1 VAGLDGINDVKS
13 KVNNLIEEHSD
24 KEITPDT
31 NHKISGI
38 YMIYIDNFTS
48 DKIVPIYIGQSKDVQ
63 KRYKVHLSE
72 ILSLNRLS
80 YENYYDYF
88 FDKSNSFYEG
98 RFKSSKIFKFMVENN
113 CTLSDF
119 RVILLEEV
127 KAEELDK
134 KEQEYIQQ
142 LNASF
147 FGFNQLNSFLAAI
160 KLHHLADVEINELD
174 DFLRLVQE
182 DIKGIYSYYDY
193 GFTRFNLEHSFL
205 KKLSFLSDLNTKISD
220 TNLFKEV
227 NIEIKQLLTHY
238 LLDLQIAEIQQL
250 EDKWSGLSEPYEMA
264 VSEYNQAFALLANQ
278 VRGKFKELKF
288 YSKKAFEYFL
298 YSIVKEE
305 KETLKGEFLKYLE
318 KKNCSIDFYQL
329 FDKQIAVVVE
339 RLEEKEQRGKS
350 VAVAYNKYQGRKAK
364 FKRERYKMIFPSI
377 HFSPFFLGDRLQLAP
392 QNIEEGVNTIH
403 IQVFIS
409 NNGRT
414 RGYYRKDPFI
424 VRFDY
429 CYFDG
434 YGRKVEKQYYIENET
449 TLRGLSGIE
458 YIEKDFDRMFVFNPE
473 RFSITG
479 LIDDEI
485 DNSFISVLAEYK
497 HGIND
502 YTLKDK
508 KLVRLEEV
516 LDELQQ
522 LVNDETEF
530 FLTNTE
536 SKGCLE
542 KSLFNEQLHG
552 HSLAEKLL
560 ETGKSRKR
568 SKTKPEKVP
577 KSPKKID
584 KMEKVKV
591 DPKIRRAE
599 AFRGKVLAKSN
610 NKIDIVEYI
619 SSTKKVTAKCQDCGQ
634 TWKKRSDHL
643 LSRLYCPSCD
653 KA

>member
-1 VAGLDGINDVKS
+1 MDSINDVKS
-13 KVNNLIEEHSD
+13 MVNKLIEDHSGR
-24 KEITPDT
+24 EITPNT
-31 NHKISGI
+31 NYNTSGI

-80 YENYYDYF
+80 YEDYYNYF
-88 FDKSNSFYEG
+88 FYKSDSFYEG
-98 RFKSSKIFKFMVENN
+98 RFKSSKIFKFMIENS

-119 RVILLEEV
+119 RVVLLEEV
-127 KAEELDK
+127 ETEELDK
-134 KEQEYIQQ
+134 KELDYIQQ

-160 KLHHLADVEINELD
+160 KLHHLKSAEINELD
-174 DFLRLVQE
+174 DFLRLVQK
-182 DIKGIYSYYDY
+182 DIKGIYFYYDY
-193 GFTRFNLEHSFL
+193 GFTRFNLEHAFL
-205 KKLSFLSDLNTKISD
+205 KKLFFLSDLNIKIGD
-220 TNLFKEV
+220 TMLFKEV
-227 NIEIKQLLTHY
+227 NLEIKQLLTHY
-238 LLDLQIAEIQQL
+238 RLDFQIAEIQQL
-250 EDKWSGLSEPYEMA
+250 EDNWRWLSEPHEVA
-264 VSEYNQAFALLANQ
+264 VGEYNKAFALLANQ
-278 VRGKFKELKF
+278 VKGKFKELQF
-288 YSKKAFEYFL
+288 YSKKAFENFL

-329 FDKQIAVVVE
+329 FDQQIAVVVE
-339 RLEEKEQRGKS
+339 RLEEKEQREKP
-350 VAVAYNKYQGRKAK
+350 VADAYNKFQERKAK

-377 HFSPFFLGDRLQLAP
+377 HFSPFFLGDRMQLAP
-392 QNIEEGVNTIH
+392 LNIEEGVNTIH
-403 IQVFIS
+403 IQLFIS

-414 RGYYRKDPFI
+414 RGYYPKDPFI

-429 CYFDG
+429 CYFGDS
-434 YGRKVEKQYYIENET
+434 GRKVEKQYYIENET
-449 TLRGLSGIE
+449 TLRGLSGIQ

-508 KLVRLEEV
+508 KLVRLEGV

-530 FLTNTE
+530 VLTNTE

-542 KSLFNEQLHG
+542 KSLFNEQLQG
-552 HSLAEKLL
+552 HSLAVKLL
-560 ETGKSRKR
+560 ETGKRRKR
-568 SKTKPEKVP
+568 SKKKTEKVP

-584 KMEKVKV
+584 KVKV

-619 SSTKKVTAKCQDCGQ
+619 SSKEKVTAKCQDCGH

-643 LSRLYCPSCD
+643 LARLYCLRCD

>member
-1 VAGLDGINDVKS
+1 MDSINDVKS
-13 KVNNLIEEHSD
+13 MVNKLIEEHSD

-31 NHKISGI
+31 NYKISGI
-38 YMIYIDNFTS
+38 YMIYIDKLTS
-48 DKIVPIYIGQSKDVQ
+48 DKMVPIYIGQSKDVQ

-80 YENYYDYF
+80 YENYYNYF
-88 FDKSNSFYEG
+88 FSKSNSFYEG
-98 RFKSSKIFKFMVENN
+98 RFKSSKIFKFMVENSY
-113 CTLSDF
+113 TLSDF

-127 KAEELDK
+127 KAEELDG

-160 KLHHLADVEINELD
+160 KLHHLADAEIKELD

-205 KKLSFLSDLNTKISD
+205 KELSFLSELNTKISD
-220 TNLFKEV
+220 TKLFKEV
-227 NIEIKQLLTHY
+227 NLEIKELLTHY
-238 LLDLQIAEIQQL
+238 RLDLQIAEIQQL
-250 EDKWSGLSEPYEMA
+250 EKKWSWLREPYEVA
-264 VSEYNQAFALLANQ
+264 VGEYNKAFVLLANQ
-278 VRGKFKELKF
+278 VKGKFKELQF
-288 YSKKAFEYFL
+288 YSKKAFENFL

-339 RLEEKEQRGKS
+339 RLEEKEQRGKP
-350 VAVAYNKYQGRKAK
+350 VADAYNKYQERMAK

-377 HFSPFFLGDRLQLAP
+377 HFSPFFLGDRMQLAP
-392 QNIEEGVNTIH
+392 LNIEEDVNTIH
-403 IQVFIS
+403 IQLFIS

-429 CYFDG
+429 CYFDDS
-434 YGRKVEKQYYIENET
+434 GRKVENQYYIENET
-449 TLRGLSGIE
+449 TLRGLSGIQ
-458 YIEKDFDRMFVFNPE
+458 YIEKDFDSMFVFNPE

-479 LIDDEI
+479 LIDDEL

-508 KLVRLEEV
+508 KLVRLEVV

-530 FLTNTE
+530 VLTNTE

-542 KSLFNEQLHG
+542 KSLFNEQLQG
-552 HSLAEKLL
+552 HSFAVKLL
-560 ETGKSRKR
+560 ETGKRRKR
-568 SKTKPEKVP
+568 SKIKPEKVP

-584 KMEKVKV
+584 KVKV

-599 AFRGKVLAKSN
+599 TFRGKVIAKSN

-619 SSTKKVTAKCQDCGQ
+619 SSKEKVTAKCQDCGHK
-634 TWKKRSDHL
+634 WKKRSDHL
-643 LSRLYCPSCD
+643 LARLYCPRCD